1 MRFVNT
7 RKAFRATELDVP
19 SPVYVLDDTFYFTS
33 SCESEDLTHLRGDR
47 AEPAVAPRLMRF
59 SNFLFSLSGNR
70 LMLCFVSLDLL
81 P

>member
-1 MRFVNT
+1 MNT

-47 AEPAVAPRLMRF
+47 AEPAVWRRAASHAIFELFVF
-59 SNFLFSLSGNR
+59 SFGKSTHVHVVFR
-70 LMLCFVSLDLL
+70 
-81 P
+81 